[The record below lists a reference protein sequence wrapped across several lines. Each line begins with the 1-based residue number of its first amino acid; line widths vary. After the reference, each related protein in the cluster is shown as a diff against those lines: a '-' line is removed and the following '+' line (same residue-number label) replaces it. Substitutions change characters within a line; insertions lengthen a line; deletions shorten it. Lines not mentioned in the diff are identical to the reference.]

1 MKTVVEMENS
11 GVIHM
16 LKHNKIEGMIVV
28 HKLTSWFSI
37 ILSRILLS
45 PYSDQRWCSPV
56 KLWAAT
62 GSAVWRIWL
71 VILLVL
77 QLIKLLILPTQFPC
91 FSHNSLG
98 EVRLTFVFL
107 SYSVCMIFQLAS
119 CNNTSYFH
127 LANPAW
133 DSGKHLCFNMW
144 DKPFLVFCSQ
154 TWHECIDCSAVWR
167 RDWRPC
173 VTVWRAILGSK
184 AKLLLLMR
192 SLKHEIIQ
200 YHTSRFESHH
210 PPIHKVVMYCIQY
223 VMKIPYIYIV
233 NVIFSRFESH
243 HPSICSTHP

>member
-1 MKTVVEMENS
+1 M
-11 GVIHM
+11 
-16 LKHNKIEGMIVV
+16 
-28 HKLTSWFSI
+28 
-37 ILSRILLS
+37 
-45 PYSDQRWCSPV
+45 
-56 KLWAAT
+56 

-71 VILLVL
+71 VILLVS
-77 QLIKLLILPTQFPC
+77 QLIKLLILPTQSPC

-107 SYSVCMIFQLAS
+107 SYSVCMIFRLAS

-127 LANPAW
+127 LANPVW
-133 DSGKHLCFNMW
+133 DSGKRLCFNMW

-154 TWHECIDCSAVWR
+154 TWHECIGCSAVWR

-173 VTVWRAILGSK
+173 VTVWRAILESK

-210 PPIHKVVMYCIQY
+210 PSIHKVVMYCICHENP
-223 VMKIPYIYIV
+223 PYTMYIV
-233 NVIFSRFESH
+233 NVIFWFKGTGSLIVLNFTSLRQLF
-243 HPSICSTHP
+243 PSPPPPSQDLFVCLLFPTSLTWI